1 MKYTIIIFIYII
13 FVFSGCASQEPT
25 KSPSDL
31 PDLSPEEAPIIEPKD
46 QKIDNNLEELPK
58 IPAVTLVELNNLT
71 RKGVEKLL
79 GSPDLYREEA
89 DAQVL
94 LYSQRAC
101 ALHLFLFPPNPGAVP
116 VVKYTETIPSKAET
130 ESDKICFLKLLAR
143 MSE

>member
-1 MKYTIIIFIYII
+1 MF
-13 FVFSGCASQEPT
+13 FLAVLRRSQRNHHLICLT
-25 KSPSDL
+25 FLQKRL
-31 PDLSPEEAPIIEPKD
+31 LLSSL
-46 QKIDNNLEELPK
+46 KIKEELPK